1 MLRPSVLSCLMIM
14 YELYSY
20 KSYAAWVYFKDFL
33 VFEKS
38 IDTSRTPLL
47 KLESSAAVM
56 ENLEL

>member
-1 MLRPSVLSCLMIM
+1 MIM

-20 KSYAAWVYFKDFL
+20 KSYAGWVYFKDFL